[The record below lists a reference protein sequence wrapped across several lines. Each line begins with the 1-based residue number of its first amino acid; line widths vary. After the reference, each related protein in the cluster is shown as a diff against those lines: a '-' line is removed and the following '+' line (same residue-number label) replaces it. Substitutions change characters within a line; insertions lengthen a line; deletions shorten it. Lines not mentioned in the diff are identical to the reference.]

1 MKRSLAGALM
11 IMHTLAA
18 VIFAEVILFA
28 LAFLSVSG
36 CVSDMAMG
44 AIDVYGDCHSS

>member
-1 MKRSLAGALM
+1 MVAYELTAAL
-11 IMHTLAA
+11 
-18 VIFAEVILFA
+18 FAEVILFA

-36 CVSDMAMG
+36 YVRAMAMG